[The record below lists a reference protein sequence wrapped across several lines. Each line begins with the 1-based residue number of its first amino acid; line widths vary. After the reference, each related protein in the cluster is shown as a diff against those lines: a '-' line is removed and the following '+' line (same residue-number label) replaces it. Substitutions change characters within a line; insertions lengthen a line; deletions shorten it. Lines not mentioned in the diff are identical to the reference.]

1 MCSYLLE
8 HRTSP
13 HHHHHPPSL
22 GYFPP
27 AFFFR
32 MCCHKP
38 PFIIL
43 HSSPFPHNASSS
55 FGFSRD
61 FIFSLLS
68 ISSPS
73 PFYKVPPS
81 ISSSHPHSWVK
92 MRVCRVVEPP
102 AAQPQINLIS
112 HMVWYGMVW
121 SCGSATTAPTSNK
134 PHITTWASGPR
145 YEVEDEEDRWYNQL
159 KKNQHFVLWS
169 WCFNSRTL
177 LRPFL
182 PPVDVFQTA
191 RFR

>member
-8 HRTSP
+8 HTTSP
-13 HHHHHPPSL
+13 PPPHHPPSL

-32 MCCHKP
+32 MCCLLSLSFTHPRFPTTPAP
-38 PFIIL
+38 PLASREISYFHFSPSLPLL
-43 HSSPFPHNASSS
+43 HSIKSPLN
-55 FGFSRD
+55 
-61 FIFSLLS
+61 ILLS
-68 ISSPS
+68 SPLVS
-73 PFYKVPPS
+73 EDACLSCGWATSGPTSNK
-81 ISSSHPHSWVK
+81 PH
-92 MRVCRVVEPP
+92 
-102 AAQPQINLIS
+102 ITYG
-112 HMVWYGMVW
+112 MVWYGMVR

-159 KKNQHFVLWS
+159 KKKQHFVLRS

-177 LRPFL
+177 LHPFL
-182 PPVDVFQTA
+182 PPVDVFQTT